1 MKTVVSKNN
10 SNLLIIGFLILG
22 LIQCYKVSVHEQTHT
37 QVLPLHFSYGLA
49 KGAKIE
55 IEFNC
60 DKKVTLY
67 AALLNS
73 QQLQY
78 LLYSELYY
86 PKKSFIHPCRIQT
99 QNRFEFKN
107 YVKEVINITKTDKY
121 TICILNCQQDLITI
135 HGKIHYQNTFRQEF
149 PEGKQFYPEIYGL
162 TCLIYIFFFILWTKF
177 LIKNWK
183 IRKSFQ
189 ICIWLICL
197 AKNGQLALNMIN
209 SVQLLTTNEPYQTL
223 PIIANTL
230 HALVRDS
237 TLILVLLYRPYY
249 FRPLITNPFLYFE
262 VYQEN
267 YQIDKELDFE
277 SDNEHNYLVNAQSND
292 IQINNEGVIED
303 EKKDENQVSSYPQ
316 DENQYF
322 NIDTGGLNSS
332 DFI

>member
-1 MKTVVSKNN
+1 MKSVVSKNN

-73 QQLQY
+73 EQLQY

-149 PEGKQFYPEIYGL
+149 PEGKQFYPEIYVIAAFNGIFEQL
-162 TCLIYIFFFILWTKF
+162 RPKIERNGIPNKTQSQHQLYIGYRKIRCFFICYLIIPVILLIIQSTILHWSREWIIVLFTELFELFF
-177 LIKNWK
+177 L
-183 IRKSFQ
+183 
-189 ICIWLICL
+189 
-197 AKNGQLALNMIN
+197 
-209 SVQLLTTNEPYQTL
+209 LLP
-223 PIIANTL
+223 
-230 HALVRDS
+230 S
-237 TLILVLLYRPYY
+237 YY

-277 SDNEHNYLVNAQSND
+277 SDNEQNYFVNAQSND

-303 EKKDENQVSSYPQ
+303 EKKDENQVSSYLQ
-316 DENQYF
+316 DENQYL